1 VLSSRQ
7 EQVRWPGFFPRALAH
22 TGLRDSA
29 EVQAHNVK
37 KLVFYASTNPDKLEL
52 IGQYL
57 VSKLNRRIRRG
68 HDG

>member
-1 VLSSRQ
+1 MA
-7 EQVRWPGFFPRALAH
+7 VRG
-22 TGLRDSA
+22 SA

-57 VSKLNRRIRRG
+57 VSKLQRRIRRG